1 MGGREGSVGSG
12 SNQGGAQVPSP
23 TAQLSEFCRVLVEM
37 QPELGVD
44 QVRSMALAQ
53 SVVVGVPP
61 AESEDAVSAVI
72 EQLFP
77 SELGGAG
84 TDEGVAGTVDL
95 D

>member
-1 MGGREGSVGSG
+1 
-12 SNQGGAQVPSP
+12 
-23 TAQLSEFCRVLVEM
+23 
-37 QPELGVD
+37 
-44 QVRSMALAQ
+44 MALAQ